1 MEMVKN
7 IFLSI
12 NNYLGLALP
21 IWMESRKN
29 LVIYFLLDSLILLI
43 IFQNTNPNYSVLR
56 IVLFTLI
63 WGLISYIF
71 GRYSK
76 NNKHT
81 KIFLIFYFLIQNT
94 FITILITYLIEK
106 TIIVFFKDIIPSGRN
121 LFLYL
126 GFGSLILQSF
136 RTFIIY
142 KFKIVRKSIFIV
154 GEIKDINIFKEK
166 AKNHIDLHKI
176 KVLSHSSIDES
187 LKNNKSNFITII
199 LVSSLEYLN
208 NYDYIL
214 RESVKRNIEVLT
226 SAEWFEKYLQKIPS
240 ELISKN
246 TLDYRKRSLINAN
259 SRMKRFCDIL
269 VSFFLLIITSPI
281 LLISAILIKIED
293 NGPIIYTQKRTG
305 LYEQNFKIIKLRSMK
320 VNSEK
325 YGPVWANKKDKR
337 VTKIG
342 ALIRKTR
349 IDELPQLWNVL
360 IGDMSLIGPRPE
372 RPEIEEELNRII
384 PNYKFR
390 HIIKPGLSGWAQ
402 VNFPYGASVSDSSE
416 KLSYDLFY
424 IQNKSIWLDIFIFF
438 KTIKIIFTMYGSS
451 PK

>member
-281 LLISAILIKIED
+281 DLSFPPTVFRVNCQLFLTNQSYIL
-293 NGPIIYTQKRTG
+293 
-305 LYEQNFKIIKLRSMK
+305 S
-320 VNSEK
+320 
-325 YGPVWANKKDKR
+325 
-337 VTKIG
+337 
-342 ALIRKTR
+342 
-349 IDELPQLWNVL
+349 
-360 IGDMSLIGPRPE
+360 
-372 RPEIEEELNRII
+372 
-384 PNYKFR
+384 
-390 HIIKPGLSGWAQ
+390 
-402 VNFPYGASVSDSSE
+402 
-416 KLSYDLFY
+416 
-424 IQNKSIWLDIFIFF
+424 
-438 KTIKIIFTMYGSS
+438 
-451 PK
+451 